1 VTHLLAAMHRSNFRT
16 AALAL
21 GALLALALWPIDNV
35 AAAPTD
41 DLRRALQRIDRQLCN
56 KFDKVS
62 CRRNAG
68 KPKAQRKKQPS
79 KKAVA
84 QAAQKKIAAPSPSEL
99 TKKQDDKIPAEVASV
114 PAANSKRPIPVLK
127 PAKLKAKKK
136 LAADAQQTAS
146 IEVAPGKI
154 DLPEVPKK
162 PPVKTAMLPKPV
174 LKPPVFKPSVLKPQV
189 SPPVLNVMPDDALS
203 GDACIAALRKM
214 KVDFVLQATPV
225 VSGSCSVVEP
235 VKVSS
240 IGTGEGRVKLPDQ
253 PLLTCGFA
261 ARFASW
267 LTEKGEP
274 AVQSATGS
282 RIQSM
287 GTGPGFQC
295 RGRNGDSSAK
305 LSEHAFGNAVDI
317 EYIKLANGQ
326 VIGIGDAL
334 NTGSKY
340 HSVLATLRGAGC
352 DYFTTVLGPGANAAH
367 ASHFHFDLE
376 RRGKKGNHKLCQ

>member
-1 VTHLLAAMHRSNFRT
+1 MDQSNFR
-16 AALAL
+16 ARVLAF

-35 AAAPTD
+35 AAAPSD

-56 KFDKVS
+56 KFDKPG
-62 CRRNAG
+62 CRRNAT

-84 QAAQKKIAAPSPSEL
+84 QAAQKKKAAPSHSEAS
-99 TKKQDDKIPAEVASV
+99 KKHDDKIPAEVASV
-114 PAANSKRPIPVLK
+114 PASNSKRPIPVLK
-127 PAKLKAKKK
+127 PAKLNARNA
-136 LAADAQQTAS
+136 LAADAQQTDS
-146 IEVAPGKI
+146 VEVAAGKI
-154 DLPEVPKK
+154 DLPKAATPPLPKK
-162 PPVKTAMLPKPV
+162 MAMLPKPV
-174 LKPPVFKPSVLKPQV
+174 LKPKTPPPRPNV
-189 SPPVLNVMPDDALS
+189 SPPIINIMPDDALS
-203 GDACIAALRKM
+203 GEACIAALRKM
-214 KVDFVLQATPV
+214 KVDFDLQATPV
-225 VSGSCSVVEP
+225 VAGSCSVMEP

-240 IGTGEGRVKLPDQ
+240 VGTDEGRVKLPDQ

-261 ARFASW
+261 ARLASW

-274 AVQSATGS
+274 AVRSATGS
-282 RIQSM
+282 RIQSL

-295 RGRNGDSSAK
+295 RGRNGDKSAK

-326 VIGIGDAL
+326 VIGVGDAL

-340 HSVLATLRGAGC
+340 HSVLASLRSSGC
-352 DYFTTVLGPGANAAH
+352 EYFTTVLGPGANSAH